1 MPEDL
6 FGSGLFGETP
16 FGGKPGVPEIDSDE
30 GTLSVVEAQSL
41 EVQRDINETDAGTLG
56 GAEQLTLARD
66 SYDAGTLL
74 SDEAI
79 VFERAQD
86 DAGNISIAKALTL
99 ARALSD
105 TGTLAVGDM
114 ATHSAMI
121 FVNATDAGL
130 LAGVESQGTGK
141 FVLRAPPALRVTN
154 YLRRTV

>member
-16 FGGKPGVPEIDSDE
+16 FGGEPGVPEIDSDE
-30 GTLSVVEAQSL
+30 GTLSAVEAQSL
-41 EVQRDINETDAGTLG
+41 EARRDISETDAGALG
-56 GAEQLTLARD
+56 GAEQLALARD
-66 SYDAGTLL
+66 PADAGTLL

-79 VFERAQD
+79 VFERAQA
-86 DAGNISIAKALTL
+86 DAGTISIAKALTL

-114 ATHSAMI
+114 ATRSAMI
-121 FVNATDAGL
+121 FVNAADAGL
-130 LAGVESQGTGK
+130 LADTESQSTGK